1 MEATMEQPHEPT
13 PQELAKLFDGTGE
26 ASSPTSNGQPSAS
39 EPADDEKPSD
49 EPREDVPE
57 IIVELIN
64 HFEGIFVPPGLVV
77 EPDSPHDRML
87 KGRCVACAARLGPN
101 TTAFV
106 TKHGVTM
113 LFCGGVCTA
122 DFAVLG
128 FLAQTY
134 DDITEQ
140 LRFRGGQGGN

>member
-1 MEATMEQPHEPT
+1 MEQPHEPT

-26 ASSPTSNGQPSAS
+26 ANSPTNNGQPSAS
-39 EPADDEKPSD
+39 EPADDERPS
-49 EPREDVPE
+49 EDDPIVPT
-57 IIVELIN
+57 IIVDLIE

-87 KGRCVACAARLGPN
+87 KGRCVACAAKLGPN